1 MRVKAAIMIK
11 LIMTWNIR
19 EGRETEYLEFLT
31 QDFTR
36 LIGEMGVQPLDAWYS
51 AWGQGPQVI
60 AGGVTK
66 DLETMEKALE
76 TETWKKIQ
84 EKIAGFAVDFKC
96 KVVEATGGFQ
106 L

>member
-1 MRVKAAIMIK
+1 MIK

-66 DLETMEKALE
+66 DLETMEKGFGDRDLEKDTGKDCRFCRRFQVQGCRGDRRFPAL
-76 TETWKKIQ
+76 
-84 EKIAGFAVDFKC
+84 ARHH
-96 KVVEATGGFQ
+96 